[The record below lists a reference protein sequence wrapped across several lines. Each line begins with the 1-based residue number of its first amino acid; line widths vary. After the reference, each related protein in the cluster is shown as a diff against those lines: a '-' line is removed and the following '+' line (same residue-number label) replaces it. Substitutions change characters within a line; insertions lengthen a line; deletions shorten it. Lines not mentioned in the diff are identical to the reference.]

1 MSQMALTN
9 GADRD
14 GASGWQHRT
23 LRNEAADFRGV
34 PQTVPHHK
42 TLQLPVVSIQVEQ
55 TPAEFS
61 TLYAA
66 LERQITLIAERTL
79 IGARRLSADVPYVL
93 GITSAVAGEGKTTT
107 ALHLAL
113 TAARNTYK
121 KVCLVDLSLGGG
133 DLGAR
138 LGLAETG
145 RGLIGVLEDTETVVP
160 TLKMAECENLVI
172 IPAGGEPSNPAKLA
186 RSPRVAQLLASART
200 TFDIVIVDMPA
211 ISSDNVLPLAAH
223 ADGLMVVARA
233 GVTPRDVVAQAVE
246 TVGRDRVIGVT
257 LNRFQPSS
265 PRWVQERLG
274 RQ

>member
-1 MSQMALTN
+1 MSQIALTNSASN
-9 GADRD
+9 GADRR
-14 GASGWQHRT
+14 GGSSWQHRT
-23 LRNEAADFRGV
+23 LQTEPQVADIAAQD
-34 PQTVPHHK
+34 

-55 TPAEFS
+55 TPAAFA

-66 LERQITLIAERTL
+66 LERQITLLEERTL

-93 GITSAVAGEGKTTT
+93 GITSAISGEGKTTT

-121 KVCLVDLSLGGG
+121 KVCLVDLSLGRG

-138 LGLAETG
+138 MGLGDVG

-172 IPAGGEPSNPAKLA
+172 IPAGGEPHNPAKLA

-200 TFDIVIVDMPA
+200 TFDIVIVDMPSV
-211 ISSDNVLPLAAH
+211 SSDNVLPLAAH

-246 TVGRDRVIGVT
+246 TLGRDRVIGVT

-265 PRWVQERLG
+265 PRWVQERFE
-274 RQ
+274 RK